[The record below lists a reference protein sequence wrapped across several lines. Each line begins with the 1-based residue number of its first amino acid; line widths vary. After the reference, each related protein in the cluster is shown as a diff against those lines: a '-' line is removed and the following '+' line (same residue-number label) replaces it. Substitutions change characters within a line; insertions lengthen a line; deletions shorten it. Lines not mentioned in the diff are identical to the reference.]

1 MFTRKEF
8 DASMVAFELGDAAV
22 NQAIDRLECVG
33 GLEKRRREHVNAA
46 EIMSL
51 SAELALRIEE
61 RDELRTEVR
70 RTPRPDPM
78 PRRSRIWYVAIALV
92 LAIAGFSFAHLALSP
107 FGLGWQVWPY
117 SVALA
122 VVCAYATEE
131 TLEKCDCRR
140 LVLAAAVVSLVT
152 SLAGLIVMALV
163 RGQVLALYLN
173 SATSAALMD
182 GVPAASAGALDAV
195 HFYETAAHELQLFF
209 ALLAVAMELA
219 TGLAVYEARK
229 IAVPAV
235 TEALALMQQRMRF
248 LETEMVAL
256 LHRIE
261 FLRRE
266 ADIFENEFARDFYL
280 GLIEG
285 AARRTI
291 RRAGPVVGALLLLYM
306 APCRPAL
313 AQPLDAAV
321 GIDLSLTSAAK
332 NYDGSLEHTKNVD
345 AAAELIGGLP
355 PAARFRVIGITDQSF
370 SRPLILLAGQL
381 PKDRGPLEFIDQVAV
396 ARKRSA
402 ADMRAV
408 GRATPAKYAQ
418 TDVIGFLL
426 VAADLLHRSPQS
438 RKALVIFSDMRHS
451 APPPNIEAP
460 TVVPI
465 ASALRAVERRNQ
477 IADLRGVDVYVYGV
491 HAAGKDVAYWQSLR
505 AFWTQ
510 YFAKSGAALK
520 AFSMMR
526 DVTDL
531 GGAR

>member
-1 MFTRKEF
+1 
-8 DASMVAFELGDAAV
+8 MVAFELGDAAV
-22 NQAIDRLECVG
+22 NQAIDRLERVG
-33 GLEKRRREHVNAA
+33 GLEKRRREQVNAA
-46 EIMSL
+46 EITSL
-51 SAELALRIEE
+51 SAELALRTEE
-61 RDELRTEVR
+61 RDELRAEAR

-78 PRRSRIWYVAIALV
+78 PRRSRMWYVAVALV
-92 LAIAGFSFAHLALSP
+92 LVIAGFSFAHLALSP

-140 LVLAAAVVSLVT
+140 LVVTTAIVSLVT
-152 SLAGLIVMALV
+152 SLAGLIVMAFV
-163 RGQVLALYLN
+163 RGEVLALYLK
-173 SATSAALMD
+173 SATGAALTD
-182 GVPAASAGALDAV
+182 GVSSASAGGIDAV

-229 IAVPAV
+229 IAVPSV
-235 TEALALMQQRMRF
+235 TDALAVLRQRMRF

-261 FLRRE
+261 FLKRE

-285 AARRTI
+285 SARRTI
-291 RRAGPVVGALLLLYM
+291 KRAGPMIGTFLFLYM
-306 APCRPAL
+306 ALYRPVL
-313 AQPLDAAV
+313 AQSLDAAV
-321 GIDLSLTSAAK
+321 GIDLSLTSAAA
-332 NYDGSLEHTKNVD
+332 NYDGSLEHAKNVD

-355 PAARFRVIGITDQSF
+355 AAARFRVIGITDQSF

-381 PKDRGPLEFIDQVAV
+381 PRDRGPLEFIDRVAV
-396 ARKRSA
+396 ARKKSA

-408 GRATPAKYAQ
+408 GRATPPKYAQ

-426 VAADLLHRSPQS
+426 VAADLLHQSPQA
-438 RKALVIFSDMRHS
+438 RKVLVIFSDMRHS
-451 APPPNIEAP
+451 APPPNIEVP
-460 TVVPI
+460 MVVPV
-465 ASALRAVERRNQ
+465 ASALRTVEGQNQ
-477 IADLRGVDVYVYGV
+477 IADLRNVDVYVYGV
-491 HAAGKDVAYWQSLR
+491 HAAGKNVAYWQSLR

-520 AFSMMR
+520 CFSMMR
-526 DVTDL
+526 DVMDV
-531 GGAR
+531 GGVR